1 MIEFLLWFTV
11 LFVLYQTK
19 AAWWVWAIFI
29 LGSLVA
35 FLGTGYSPLSLKVA
49 KTHR

>member
-1 MIEFLLWFTV
+1 MVRQNRRRIHPVVTFILWFAV

-29 LGSLVA
+29 LGSLVV
-35 FLGTGYSPLSLKVA
+35 FLGTG
-49 KTHR
+49 